1 MRLSL
6 IVEADYTDLAD
17 KDALTRDKL
26 VANLRLLAQRVETDY
41 RERNSEENKY
51 GVFYQIY
58 NLTAGAAPKRLR
70 GDSVS
75 QEIVNQLTLDTSDP
89 TVTPTP
95 KRGKDA

>member
-26 VANLRLLAQRVETDY
+26 VANLRLLAQRIETDY
-41 RERNSEENKY
+41 RERNSQQNKY

-58 NLTAGAAPKRLR
+58 NLSAGAAPARSR
-70 GDSVS
+70 GDSIS
-75 QEIVNQLTLDTSDP
+75 QEILNQLELQTDDP
-89 TVTPTP
+89 KVTPTP
-95 KRGKDA
+95 EEGR